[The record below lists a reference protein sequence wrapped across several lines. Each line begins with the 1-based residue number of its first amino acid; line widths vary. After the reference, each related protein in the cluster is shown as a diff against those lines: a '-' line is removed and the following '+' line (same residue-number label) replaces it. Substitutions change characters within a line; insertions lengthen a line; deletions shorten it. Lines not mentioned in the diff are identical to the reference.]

1 MAASADSAPSYWET
15 IVHAPA
21 GLDLNGDMI
30 IDELPTGSVLVF
42 AVTTLTSWFFQ
53 LPGFI
58 LTYLLHGTHAGRF
71 GSQAGLAL
79 TLIQWG
85 LGTTVMGA
93 FPPSDGPPPP
103 PPPFPSDKPGFG
115 SAVPGAGSQPESAL
129 PVGGTSQGG
138 MMGNVTMMDEN
149 GSTPGDFMQGPYTG
163 HEWISFLLMT
173 IGPSLSRFSSLPNRF
188 AVLELTKNVS
198 YPQRRDRL
206 VLASHVV
213 DWLFPREALRIVGPR
228 IAHCPARAFN
238 RRYPAR
244 CRVAKE
250 SRGRFR
256 NERRVQL
263 GIGGG
268 GCRKPLATT

>member
-1 MAASADSAPSYWET
+1 
-15 IVHAPA
+15 VHAPA
-21 GLDLNGDMI
+21 GLDLNGDML

-42 AVTTLTSWFFQ
+42 VLTTLTSWFFQ

-93 FPPSDGPPPP
+93 FPTSGDPPPP
-103 PPPFPSDKPGFG
+103 PPPLPSDEPGFD
-115 SAVPGAGSQPESAL
+115 SAGSQPGSTL

-138 MMGNVTMMDEN
+138 MMGNVTMMDDG

-173 IGPSLSRFSSLPNRF
+173 IGRSSF
-188 AVLELTKNVS
+188 
-198 YPQRRDRL
+198 RDPL
-206 VLASHVV
+206 L
-213 DWLFPREALRIVGPR
+213 LFW
-228 IAHCPARAFN
+228 N
-238 RRYPAR
+238 
-244 CRVAKE
+244 
-250 SRGRFR
+250 
-256 NERRVQL
+256 
-263 GIGGG
+263 
-268 GCRKPLATT
+268 